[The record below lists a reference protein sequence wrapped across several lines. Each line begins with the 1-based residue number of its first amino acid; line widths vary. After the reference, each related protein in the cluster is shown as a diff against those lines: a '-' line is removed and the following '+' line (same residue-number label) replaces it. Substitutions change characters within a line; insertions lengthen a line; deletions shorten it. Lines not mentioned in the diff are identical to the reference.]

1 MSIYHIVKQSSALVS
16 WVTNECVAGNGDDV
30 LALSDI
36 FFSIDI
42 NLHLAEVIYAHAKLL
57 GNKYDGN
64 RKT

>member
-16 WVTNECVAGNGDDV
+16 WVTNKCVVGNGDDV

-42 NLHLAEVIYAHAKLL
+42 NLYLADVVCSCKVTWEQI
-57 GNKYDGN
+57 
-64 RKT
+64 